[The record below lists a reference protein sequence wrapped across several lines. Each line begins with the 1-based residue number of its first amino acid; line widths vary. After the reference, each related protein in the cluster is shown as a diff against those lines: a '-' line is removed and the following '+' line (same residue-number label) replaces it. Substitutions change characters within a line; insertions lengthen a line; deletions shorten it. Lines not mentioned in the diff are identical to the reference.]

1 MKNYCKTRKSVF
13 YLMFFVLAFF
23 LCQDSY
29 ADNKKKKKGET
40 EQMAQDYGKTV
51 SLITTGTGATKE
63 LATQNALRAAIE
75 KTFGTFVSAN
85 SAVVNDDLVKDEI
98 VTVTSGNIK
107 SFEELNCTQVNGSD
121 GILYEVTVQAE
132 VSIDNLVSFAQN
144 HGMSAELAGQTF
156 AMNVKLDALNAAN
169 ENEALS
175 NLVIQL
181 YKIAKQGLYD
191 FKIDVK
197 EPSMEDGL
205 AVVEAYVLAIP
216 NGNYKAYTELAK
228 KTISSLS
235 NMSTGNGFSFG
246 WQDKKI
252 SERTGSVVN
261 EDFFTQGKGN
271 FHLRNNINEFH
282 SVPGNEL
289 AELGNGANF
298 IYWYE
303 RFKYLSRFAFGIQD
317 NIGHRIITIKKP
329 DELQV
334 MSYTA
339 SAEPK
344 VYRRKGIKE
353 EYDDFDCKVLEG
365 KFSKLGKRYDLQR
378 GYAGYNDYISALFS
392 LGYTLADVSKLS
404 KIDVFPNDID
414 LIDNEL
420 LMDII
425 ISNPDPNKLIE
436 EGNHLLDLADGEQ
449 GEKRI
454 EYFKMADR
462 KFEMFELMGPILMN
476 VSDELRQ
483 IKKIRKQIKEIIKEN

>member
-1 MKNYCKTRKSVF
+1 M
-13 YLMFFVLAFF
+13 
-23 LCQDSY
+23 
-29 ADNKKKKKGET
+29 
-40 EQMAQDYGKTV
+40 
-51 SLITTGTGATKE
+51 
-63 LATQNALRAAIE
+63 
-75 KTFGTFVSAN
+75 
-85 SAVVNDDLVKDEI
+85 VKDEI

-107 SFEELNCTQVNGSD
+107 SFEELNCSQVKGND
-121 GILYEVTVQAE
+121 GVLYEVTVQAE
-132 VSIDNLVSFAQN
+132 VSIDNLVTFAQN

-156 AMNVKLDALNAAN
+156 AMNVKLEALNAAN

-197 EPSMEDGL
+197 EPSMENGL
-205 AVVEAYVLAIP
+205 AVVEAYVLSIP

-235 NMSTGNGFSFG
+235 NMSSGNGFTFG

-252 SERTGSVVN
+252 SERTGLVGN

-271 FHLRNNINEFH
+271 FRLRNNVNEFH
-282 SVPGNEL
+282 SAPGNEL

-317 NIGHRIITIKKP
+317 NIGHKVITIKKP

-334 MSYTA
+334 LSYTE
-339 SAEPK
+339 SGKPK

-353 EYDDFDCKVLEG
+353 EYDDFDCKVIEG
-365 KFSKLGKRYDLQR
+365 KFSKLGKKFDYGRNF
-378 GYAGYNDYISALFS
+378 AGHNDYISAHLF

-404 KIDVFPNDID
+404 KIDVFPNEID

-425 ISNPDPNKLIE
+425 TTNPDPNKLID
-436 EGNHLLDLADGEQ
+436 EGNHLVDLANGEQ
-449 GEKRI
+449 GDKRI
-454 EYFKMADR
+454 EYYKMADR

-476 VSDELRQ
+476 ASEELRQ
-483 IKKIRKQIKEIIKEN
+483 IKKIRNQIKEIIKDN